1 MAIALTYTARQNRF
15 PNCLGLII
23 LLNVKLPLLHVIT
36 NPILLLV
43 TKWIISFE
51 FLILDLDLKKHSK
64 YYQKSFFQ
72 LCYSQS
78 YWNSTFDLNISNL
91 RSQFWYCLLPKP
103 PKLLFCSVIWSIVY
117 GAPSSHST
125 IVILIFNTHYIYI
138 YIA

>member
-1 MAIALTYTARQNRF
+1 MAIALTNTARQNRF

-91 RSQFWYCLLPKP
+91 RSQIWFAFCLNHRNYYSVQLEESRPKVLYYLTVFG
-103 PKLLFCSVIWSIVY
+103 KVYLLFWKNRCCQWD
-117 GAPSSHST
+117 
-125 IVILIFNTHYIYI
+125 
-138 YIA
+138 